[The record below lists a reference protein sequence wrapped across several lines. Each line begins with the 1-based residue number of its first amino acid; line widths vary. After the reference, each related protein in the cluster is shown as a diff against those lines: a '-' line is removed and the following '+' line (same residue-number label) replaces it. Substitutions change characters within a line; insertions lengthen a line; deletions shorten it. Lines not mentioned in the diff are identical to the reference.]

1 MVHAKETPK
10 MGLVTLPKN
19 AKPKEVP
26 IPDLA
31 PPDTECVAHVIL
43 QNTIENPIFHNA
55 ILFSY
60 CPLWCT
66 NQRKLH
72 VF

>member
-19 AKPKEVP
+19 AKPKEEQ

-31 PPDTECVAHVIL
+31 PPDTECVAHVI
-43 QNTIENPIFHNA
+43 
-55 ILFSY
+55 
-60 CPLWCT
+60 
-66 NQRKLH
+66 
-72 VF
+72 